1 MSKTKAQLDRD
12 IAEVL
17 SKEAGSARPR
27 VHKISGGKS
36 FADRRVFVATVQ
48 YPGEMPA
55 RVEFAGPSQNIVGP
69 VVMIFRGKQTMVTD
83 PSRFGNFGRDWVRRF
98 FEDA

>member
-1 MSKTKAQLDRD
+1 MAKKKSSAQLERE

-17 SKEAGSARPR
+17 AKESGSSGPR
-27 VHKISGGKS
+27 VLKISGGKS
-36 FADRRVFVATVQ
+36 FADRRVFTAMVQ

-69 VVMIFRGKQTMVTD
+69 VVMIFRGQQTTVTD
-83 PSRFGNFGRDWVRRF
+83 PSRFGAFGRDWVRRF
-98 FEDA
+98 FE